1 MAEARKKLA
10 IIDGKSVFYRG
21 YYAMPNLST
30 KEGVPTGG
38 VYGFAA
44 MALELIKKLKPD
56 YVAVAWDK
64 PKTNIRKRVAMYPQ
78 YKAGRKPAPPDFY
91 TQIPILHELLEA
103 FHWPLYELDDY
114 EADDIMGALAVQA
127 RKKNIET
134 LLITSDLDALQ
145 LINGHVKVYALKRG
159 FSNIEEF
166 HPESFT
172 AKYGLRPEQFLD
184 LKALKGDSSDNIP
197 GVPGVGEKTA
207 TQLLQ
212 QYKTLD
218 GVYKHLPVIKETLRK
233 KLEAGKKSAYLSKK
247 IAQLWTDAP
256 VKLDLPAMDSS
267 KLDTSHL
274 RNLLQELEFR
284 SLLNNLP
291 ENMRVSTPAVGASK
305 ALKLQKHVLVDSG
318 EKLNK
323 ISFSVKGRTFHTG
336 EQPIFVHSRA
346 AGKQGAD
353 PQVLHIGT
361 AELSYTLDLTKLD
374 PQKVRDTV
382 TRNLSPVTSFI
393 GYDIKSDIKLLKNLG
408 IEGVIVA
415 HDVLVGA
422 FLIDPLLRA
431 QSLTDLAETILGYN
445 GLPFE
450 DLPTEDFLDHGAQFI
465 AVIRQLYEAQKM
477 ALART
482 SNLERL
488 ASTIEWPLIPV
499 LAAMETRGIK
509 LDVKYLQKFAIQLED
524 SISDLEQN
532 IYGHADHEFNIS
544 SPSQLADV
552 LFTKLNLPSEGIKKG
567 KTGLSTAASELEK
580 LRDLHPIIELI
591 SQYREAIK
599 LKNTY
604 VDPLPDMV
612 DENNRLH
619 TTFNLTIAQTGRLSS
634 SDPNLQNIPI
644 RTELGKNIR
653 TAFVAEKGNVLV
665 SADYSQFE
673 IRLAAA
679 LSGDKGMIDAF
690 NRDADIHVETAAA
703 IYGIAADKVSKDQ
716 RYSAK
721 AVNFGIMYGLGPHG
735 LSVSSGMDFAAS
747 KEFITKYFQLRPA
760 LKKYIDSLRKQ
771 AEEQGYVETL
781 LGRRRPTP
789 DVKSSNFAVREAA
802 YRAAINHPLQG
813 TAADLM
819 KMAMVKVQNE
829 FDSHFGE
836 TRKQKLA
843 TSKKLITPAK
853 PAMLLQ
859 IHDSLLIECRKEN
872 AKKVGEILKSTMEN
886 IYKLPVKLKVDI
898 SQGKNWGEL

>member
-1 MAEARKKLA
+1 MAERKKLA

-38 VYGFAA
+38 VYGFAD

-64 PKTNIRKRVAMYPQ
+64 PKTNIRKRVQMYPQ

-127 RKKNIET
+127 RRKKIKT
-134 LLITSDLDALQ
+134 MLITSDLDSLQ
-145 LINGHVKVYALKRG
+145 LINGDVKVYALKRG

-172 AKYGLRPEQFLD
+172 AKYGLEPEQFLD

-207 TQLLQ
+207 TQLLR

-218 GVYKHLPVIKETLRK
+218 GVYEHLDEIKETLRK
-233 KLEAGKKSAYLSKK
+233 KLEAGKKSAYLSKE
-247 IAQLWTDAP
+247 IARLWTDAP
-256 VKLDLPAMDSS
+256 IKLDLPAMDSS
-267 KLDTSHL
+267 KIDTSHL
-274 RNLLQELEFR
+274 RNLLQDLEFS

-291 ENMRVSTPAVGASK
+291 EHMQVQTSNFKLQTSK
-305 ALKLQKHVLVDSG
+305 LKLVKHELIDSDK
-318 EKLNK
+318 ELAKFKLPKTDK
-323 ISFSVKGRTFHTG
+323 IF
-336 EQPIFVHSRA
+336 IHSRA

-361 AELSYTLDLTKLD
+361 AELSFTLDLSKLD
-374 PQKVRDTV
+374 FKKVQQA
-382 TRNLSPVTSFI
+382 LSSQFSALRPAQLV
-393 GYDIKSDIKLLKNLG
+393 GYDLKSDIKVLKILG
-408 IEGVIVA
+408 IQPPPVG

-431 QSLTDLAETILGYN
+431 QSLTDLAEMNLGYN

-450 DLPTEDFLDHGAQFI
+450 DLPTEDFLDRGAQFI
-465 AVIRQLYEAQKM
+465 AVIRQLYEGQHKELTLSPKLL
-477 ALART
+477 AL
-482 SNLERL
+482 S
-488 ASTIEWPLIPV
+488 SDIEWPLIPV
-499 LAAMETRGIK
+499 LADMETRGIK
-509 LDVKYLQKFAIQLED
+509 LDVKYLQKFATLLED

-552 LFTKLNLPSEGIKKG
+552 LFTKLNLPREGIKKG

-580 LRDLHPIIELI
+580 LRGLHPIIELI

-634 SDPNLQNIPI
+634 TDPNLQNIPV
-644 RTELGKNIR
+644 RTELGKKIR

-679 LSGDKGMIDAF
+679 LSGDKGMVEAF
-690 NRDADIHVETAAA
+690 NRDGDIHVETAALV
-703 IYGIAADKVSKDQ
+703 YGIKPEKVTKEQ

-721 AVNFGIMYGLGPHG
+721 DVNFGIMYGLGPHG
-735 LSVSSGMDFAAS
+735 LSTGTGMDYGAAR
-747 KEFITKYFQLRPA
+747 EFIAKYFEIRPQ
-760 LKKYIDSLRKQ
+760 LKKYIDSLRAQ
-771 AEEQGYVETL
+771 AEEQGFVETIM
-781 LGRRRPTP
+781 GRRRPTP
-789 DVKSSNFAVREAA
+789 DVRSSNFAVREAA

-813 TAADLM
+813 SAADLM
-819 KMAMVKVQNE
+819 KLAMIKV
-829 FDSHFGE
+829 
-836 TRKQKLA
+836 A
-843 TSKKLITPAK
+843 KKLPAEAK
-853 PAMLLQ
+853 MLLQ
-859 IHDSLLIECRKEN
+859 IHDSVLVEAP
-872 AKKVGEILKSTMEN
+872 AKKAKAIGAMLKQTMEN
-886 IYKLPVKLKVDI
+886 IYELPVKLKVDI
-898 SQGKNWGEL
+898 SSGKNWGQL